1 MWWWRGR
8 RFRGYG
14 PWSDLPPWK
23 RPGWWGGRGKGWC
36 WRLLAEL
43 PPNYITELNL
53 TKEEEIK
60 LLEEEAKILEEE
72 LERIKR
78 RLKELKG
85 E

>member
-1 MWWWRGR
+1 MWWRWKKGGFCPGR
-8 RFRGYG
+8 DLL
-14 PWSDLPPWK
+14 PWD
-23 RPGWWGGRGKGWC
+23 RPGWWKGRGKGWC
-36 WRLLAEL
+36 WRLFSTL
-43 PPNYITELNL
+43 PPNELNL

-60 LLEEEAKILEEE
+60 LLEEEAKFLEQE